1 MRPALQAIVDEFA
14 DYERELRLELL
25 LDYANGLPALPERFA
40 AADKA
45 ALERV
50 QECQT
55 PLFVAVE
62 VEPGG
67 EGGGTVHLYFDAP
80 PEAPTTRGYAAVL
93 YAGLDGATVEELLNT
108 PGDFYVQMK
117 LAELISPLRLRGMS
131 ALLGMIKRRVSVA
144 TAS

>member
-1 MRPALQAIVDEFA
+1 MRPALQTIVDEFA

-40 AADKA
+40 AADRA

-62 VEPGG
+62 IKPGG

-93 YAGLDGATVEELLNT
+93 HAGLDGATVEELLGT

-131 ALLGMIKRRVSVA
+131 ALLGMIKRRVSAA
-144 TAS
+144 TAV

>member
-1 MRPALQAIVDEFA
+1 MEGTLRPALQAIVDEFA

-25 LDYANGLPALPERFA
+25 LEYADSLPPLPERLL
-40 AADKA
+40 ADRGSF
-45 ALERV
+45 ERV

-55 PLFVAVE
+55 PLYVAVE
-62 VEPGG
+62 AEDGRVR
-67 EGGGTVHLYFDAP
+67 LYFDAP

-93 YAGLDGATVEELLNT
+93 YAGLDGATGEELLGT

-131 ALLGMIKRRVSVA
+131 ALLGMIKRRVSAA
-144 TAS
+144 TAV

>member
-1 MRPALQAIVDEFA
+1 VRPALQAIVDEFA

-40 AADKA
+40 AEDKA

-55 PLFVAVE
+55 PLFAAVE
-62 VEPGG
+62 VEDGI
-67 EGGGTVHLYFDAP
+67 VRLYFDAP
-80 PEAPTTRGYAAVL
+80 PEAPTTRGYASVL
-93 YAGLDGATVEELLNT
+93 HAGLDGATVAEVLET

-117 LAELISPLRLRGMS
+117 LGELISPLRLRGMC
-131 ALLGMIKRRVSVA
+131 ALLGIIKRRVAIAAGVA
-144 TAS
+144 PAG

>member
-40 AADKA
+40 TADRA

-62 VEPGG
+62 VEGAGP
-67 EGGGTVHLYFDAP
+67 GGTVRLHFDAP
-80 PEAPTTRGYAAVL
+80 PEAPTTRGYASVL
-93 YAGLDGATVEELLNT
+93 HAGLDGATVQEVLDT

-131 ALLGMIKRRVSVA
+131 ALLGLIKRRVA
-144 TAS
+144 AAA